1 MLSEKGEK
9 QDRFVIYLLSIE
21 VFIIILIVGIAKID
35 LTVKVDLAV
44 ALGTISMA
52 LAIVYIEIIK
62 PSLQKPKIKIEFKNE
77 APFCRDCL
85 IEVNVRTPAPG
96 YKGPAF
102 GYFIRLKIRNIG
114 GSLVKNLR
122 GKLVKVIDR
131 YGEIN
136 TDFDPLFLHWVSIPR
151 IKRVEL
157 DPFEKW
163 LDPIDLNV
171 GEWEYLDVFNTL
183 EKLEKKEDSNENSPK
198 KEAKGFF
205 KGRVYIGTK
214 EEARVSRNIFNISEG
229 LKAFKITIYGDNIEP
244 VTETYKLTWDGE
256 NYNEIEMHPMNQK
269 GANNG

>member
-9 QDRFVIYLLSIE
+9 QDKFVIYLLLIE
-21 VFIIILIVGIAKID
+21 VFVIILILGIKEEGN
-35 LTVKVDLAV
+35 LAV

-62 PSLQKPKIKIEFKNE
+62 PWLQKPKIKIEFKNDP
-77 APFCRDCL
+77 PFCRDCL
-85 IEVNVRTPAPG
+85 IEVNVKTPTPA

-102 GYFIRLKIRNIG
+102 GHFIRLKIRNIG
-114 GSLVKNLR
+114 GSLAKNLK

-131 YGEIN
+131 DGEIN

-198 KEAKGFF
+198 KEEKGFF
-205 KGRVYIGTK
+205 KGLVYIGTK
-214 EEARVSRNIFNISEG
+214 EEARVSRNKFNISEG

-244 VTETYKLTWDGE
+244 VTETYRLDWDGK
-256 NYNEIEMHPMNQK
+256 NNKIKMDKVGQK
-269 GANNG
+269 GELE